1 MESEAKTKRMNIYLS
16 DSEKD
21 VIKSAA
27 KAASVPPAVWARMV
41 ILKAAKER
49 VNET

>member
-1 MESEAKTKRMNIYLS
+1 MDNEAKTNRMNIYLS

-27 KAASVPPAVWARMV
+27 KAASVPPAVWSRMV
-41 ILKAAKER
+41 ILAAAKEKA
-49 VNET
+49 NEQ